1 MDGTK
6 ATFWIH
12 TEEIWNWCVVA
23 VVFNWKVQSKI
34 YIWMIWMWWCPQSAT
49 HRSHPLTSGW
59 LPIPC
64 LHPSHPIITVRHVEE
79 VHIARSPLGLICI
92 SRCERE
98 AGMGVFSLLLCYCD
112 CVPVK
117 LCAPRKNCANFHQP
131 KSLPSTNICSNH
143 CWPCAW
149 LVAGLV
155 VGSCTH
161 YVSSN
166 RKIWKV
172 NGVVLLRPKSCFAF
186 DGHCTAI
193 DPRLRCRFLVW
204 KMPVQPALLEVEA
217 AAMVPCLMNQQ
228 LSLCL
233 LKICTI
239 YIYTCTNYMYKYK
252 HTYI

>member
-23 VVFNWKVQSKI
+23 VVFNWKVQRKI

-49 HRSHPLTSGW
+49 HRSPSTDLWLTSYSMPP
-59 LPIPC
+59 PIP
-64 LHPSHPIITVRHVEE
+64 SHHHSPACRRGSH
-79 VHIARSPLGLICI
+79 SPLAPWPNLHC
-92 SRCERE
+92 RCERE

-112 CVPVK
+112 WVPVK

-131 KSLPSTNICSNH
+131 KSLPSTNICSNL

-193 DPRLRCRFLVW
+193 DPQENSFV
-204 KMPVQPALLEVEA
+204 
-217 AAMVPCLMNQQ
+217 
-228 LSLCL
+228 
-233 LKICTI
+233 T
-239 YIYTCTNYMYKYK
+239 T
-252 HTYI
+252 